1 MELSLVPLLSGALS
15 LDVIRGDYVP
25 GRTLGSLLGDG
36 WGSVPALFIVSP
48 GEWGLIFL
56 KCRTPGELRP

>member
-36 WGSVPALFIVSP
+36 GALFPPCLSSAVVN
-48 GEWGLIFL
+48 GA
-56 KCRTPGELRP
+56 